1 MNFLD
6 QAKNIEE
13 TIINDRRNLHK
24 IPELELNLPKTVA
37 YVEDKLKSLN
47 ISYKKL
53 VNGNAIV
60 AEIGSYNGKCI
71 AIRADMDA
79 LPITE
84 ETGLDFKSTHEGCMH
99 ACGHD
104 GHTAM
109 ALGAARLLK
118 ENEDK
123 LDGLVKIFFQPGE
136 EIPGG
141 AKPMIDEGCMENP
154 HVDRVIGL
162 HEGGVFGFLPQGT
175 IAYRNGPMMASMDAF
190 IIRVK
195 GHGGHGARPDSFID
209 PIATISEINL
219 GLQKII
225 SRELDPTESSL
236 ISICQIHGGTC
247 QNIIP
252 NEVWEEGTV
261 RNLNEETRDFVEKR
275 MGEIVENTAKAFR
288 CEGILEY
295 KRFYPSLI
303 NDVDFTDYVK
313 NIAIELLGEEKV
325 IELNN
330 PSMGGE
336 DFAFFLKEASGTF
349 LSLNNLKANQDG
361 NIYPHH
367 NSKFDVEESTFYIG
381 SGILAEVSYRYL
393 KEGKNEKL

>member
-1 MNFLD
+1 MNFLEK
-6 QAKNIEE
+6 AKNIED
-13 TIINDRRNLHK
+13 TIIRDRRNLHK

-37 YVEDKLKSLN
+37 YVEDQLKAMGIN
-47 ISYKKL
+47 YKKL
-53 VNGNAIV
+53 VNGNALV
-60 AEIGSYNGKCI
+60 AQIGTYKGKCI

-84 ETGLDFKSTHEGCMH
+84 ETGLDFASTHPCCMH

-109 ALGAARLLK
+109 ALGACRLLK

-141 AKPMIDEGCMENP
+141 AKPMIDEACMENP
-154 HVDRVIGL
+154 KVDRVIGL
-162 HEGGVFGFLPQGT
+162 HQGGIFGIFPTGT
-175 IAYRNGPMMASMDAF
+175 ISYKKGSMMAAMDTF
-190 IIRVK
+190 IIKVK

-225 SRELDPTESSL
+225 SRELDPTESTL

-252 NEVWEEGTV
+252 DEVWEEGTV

-275 MGEIVENTAKAFR
+275 MGEIVENIAMAFR
-288 CEGILEY
+288 CEGVLKY
-295 KRFYPSLI
+295 KRCYPTLI
-303 NDVDFTDYVK
+303 NDDDFTAYVK
-313 NIAIELLGEEKV
+313 DIATDLLGKEKV
-325 IELNN
+325 IELKK

-336 DFAFFLKEASGTF
+336 DFAFFLKEAKGTF
-349 LSLNNLKANQDG
+349 LSLNNLKVNPDDK
-361 NIYPHH
+361 IYPHH
-367 NSKFDVEESTFYIG
+367 NSRFDVEESTFYIG
-381 SGILAEVSYRYL
+381 AGLLAEVAFRYL
-393 KEGKNEKL
+393 KEN